1 LALVCDVKEA
11 FMNTSDAAPSVPQTP
26 PLPDFCGRPGRINLD
41 QMVAVK
47 GLGKLILR
55 PIRLDDEQEMVQFHR
70 GISDESI
77 YMRYFEYLGLDRRT
91 AHERLVWICTNAP
104 ESYAIVVEHPAALH
118 RPAAILAVGRLTKT
132 PQPYAATFDTLI
144 IDDAQAT
151 KLPKVL
157 LTRLI
162 KIARAFGFQALTGE
176 LLVADHDALN
186 LCRALGFSLQTL
198 LQDGLVRVTLVL

>member
-1 LALVCDVKEA
+1 MK
-11 FMNTSDAAPSVPQTP
+11 SDNAPSSVSQTLP
-26 PLPDFCGRPGRINLD
+26 APDFSGRPRRINLE

-55 PIRLDDEQEMVQFHR
+55 PIRPEDEQEMVQFHQN
-70 GISDESI
+70 ISDESI

-91 AHERLVWICTNAP
+91 AHERLVRICTNAP
-104 ESYAIVVEHPAALH
+104 ESYAIVVERPAALR

-132 PQPYAATFDTLI
+132 PQPLVATFDTLLT
-144 IDDAQAT
+144 DDAQAT

-162 KIARAFGFQALTGE
+162 KIAHAFGFQALTAE
-176 LLVADHDALN
+176 LLVADHDAQN
-186 LCRALGFSLQTL
+186 LCRDLGFTL
-198 LQDGLVRVTLVL
+198 HTLPEDAMVRVTLPL

>member
-1 LALVCDVKEA
+1 MK
-11 FMNTSDAAPSVPQTP
+11 SGDAAPSAP
-26 PLPDFCGRPGRINLD
+26 PTTLPPDFCGRPGRINLD

-55 PIRLDDEQEMVQFHR
+55 PIRLDDEQEMVDFHR
-70 GISDESI
+70 RISDESI

-91 AHERLVWICTNAP
+91 AHERLVGICTNTP
-104 ESYAIVVEHPAALH
+104 ESYAIVVERPAAAH
-118 RPAAILAVGRLTKT
+118 RPAAIMAVGRLTKT
-132 PQPYAATFDTLI
+132 SQPYAATFDTLI
-144 IDDAQAT
+144 TDDAQVT

-157 LTRLI
+157 LARLI

-186 LCRALGFSLQTL
+186 LCRALGFSVHTL
-198 LQDGLVRVTLVL
+198 LEDGLVRVTLNL